1 MKINCSIEEASSN
14 LAPAFGV
21 RGLDPALTFGG
32 SGFLSL
38 AILQRSSTRVRPA
51 CDDLPTPDVQT
62 LGRKSGVKPP
72 HSKASRHL
80 ESCIRFK
87 LVIHFN
93 RVGFER
99 VDRFY
104 MPWVCIQFEPSCRAP
119 RILIRH
125 WNQPMTHRILM
136 HVIQARKIALFV
148 SQSRV
153 PVVVPVRAP
162 RRVVE
167 FVDESR
173 SGGVKLRHK
182 RAQTSRI
189 RIGRRRFSDKM
200 NVIREHRPRLKS
212 PAVFLR
218 QREELIVNELQPL
231 PSAKSVRLQISA
243 ASEKKGP
250 ALSQS
255 MFWSMG
261 PRYFVRRHN
270 LRVSELRDEY
280 KPLYECREAL
290 EPKVVPPSFLHL
302 QAQCGCLTP
311 LFLPQDYASRVEQ
324 LPKADLRV
332 TVVLLTAPVPPKVKA
347 GSSPRTPKPRGSH
360 YAFSQNGLS

>member
-1 MKINCSIEEASSN
+1 MKSTCSMNEMPTSVP
-14 LAPAFGV
+14 LGFGV

-38 AILQRSSTRVRPA
+38 AILRRSSARFRPA

-72 HSKASRHL
+72 QSKASRHL
-80 ESCIRFK
+80 ESCIRHK
-87 LVIHFN
+87 LIIDLH
-93 RVGFER
+93 RIRLER
-99 VDRFY
+99 VNRFDL
-104 MPWVCIQFEPSCRAP
+104 PGGGIEFEPPRRAP

-125 WNQPMTHRILM
+125 WNQPMAHRILM
-136 HVIQARKIALFV
+136 HVIQAREIALFV
-148 SQSRV
+148 SQPRV

-162 RRVVE
+162 RRAVE

-173 SGGVKLRHK
+173 SARVKLRHK

-189 RIGRRRFSDKM
+189 RIDRRRFSDKM
-200 NVIREHRPRLKS
+200 NVIREHRPSLQC

-280 KPLYECREAL
+280 KPLYECREAF
-290 EPKVVPPSFLHL
+290 E
-302 QAQCGCLTP
+302 CGCLTP

-347 GSSPRTPKPRGSH
+347 GSSPRTPKPCGTH